1 MGFAFA
7 SWFVLLLWNRTGIT
21 TKPNH
26 PSNARSPWVTVM
38 SGIVSPECLS
48 VVWDEGGDT
57 RQRRVRFAEERVM
70 ICYKVETPL
79 FCECVCALNDTG
91 WRSRAGGN
99 FQSLICP
106 ASRGVR
112 ALTNCFPFV
121 SRPGLIDSVDVR
133 LVPCSSSSSN
143 LLVLFCSLRVLRTQP
158 AVVARFGGGKINY
171 FCSFNRMS
179 FGIN

>member
-1 MGFAFA
+1 
-7 SWFVLLLWNRTGIT
+7 
-21 TKPNH
+21 
-26 PSNARSPWVTVM
+26 M

-48 VVWDEGGDT
+48 VVWNEGGDT

-143 LLVLFCSLRVLRTQP
+143 LLVLFLLAAEASKPTRCCSPFWGWENQLFLQLH
-158 AVVARFGGGKINY
+158 
-171 FCSFNRMS
+171 
-179 FGIN
+179 